1 MKQIAKFS
9 YFNSIQFI
17 LLFIGFAACNKQVQ
31 FGKGNSPGGDTSSA
45 NKTTD
50 GKNRGEELDEH
61 GQKIAKKDTSVS
73 DSGSIIGAK
82 NGIEPGRSP
91 NGESVTGGD
100 KNGNGSAGGN
110 SAGGNSA
117 NGNAGAGNGGGTN
130 SSNGTSG
137 TMGSGVANAGSGS
150 TGNNVGT
157 LGSGQNSGTT
167 TAALVKEVEKTCATG
182 DNLVLKRRVKFPNTG
197 LRCEFSAEPNKINA
211 QGNLGKI
218 EDVIT
223 ARREQVVKVELPQNA
238 VVCGMEFLQPGTSQT
253 QNMRFD
259 DEIIF
264 LLNNNVI
271 ASSFNYNKQ
280 FKGSNPAAGELIQYH
295 WEKIR
300 GQLYRQS
307 GDNDLYCL
315 GKDIGQGS
323 CIIPKTETNGIISI
337 EMAQGI
343 VHRLAADAINKGAL
357 EFSLVTTGDNNVEV
371 DCQHM
376 DFEFDVT
383 LKYVHR

>member
-1 MKQIAKFS
+1 MKQIAKSS
-9 YFNSIQFI
+9 YFNSIQFT
-17 LLFIGFAACNKQVQ
+17 LLFIAFAACNKQVQ
-31 FGKGNSPGGDTSSA
+31 FGKGNSPGGDTSST
-45 NKTTD
+45 NKTAD
-50 GKNRGEELDEH
+50 GKSRGEELDEH
-61 GQKIAKKDTSVS
+61 GQKIAKKDNSVS
-73 DSGSIIGAK
+73 DSGKITGAK
-82 NGIEPGRSP
+82 NGTEPSRSP
-91 NGESVTGGD
+91 NGESVTGDG
-100 KNGNGSAGGN
+100 KNGNGIAVGN
-110 SAGGNSA
+110 SAGGNS
-117 NGNAGAGNGGGTN
+117 T
-130 SSNGTSG
+130 NGTSG
-137 TMGSGVANAGSGS
+137 TMGSGGANAATGP
-150 TGNNVGT
+150 TGNNVAI
-157 LGSGQNSGTT
+157 LGSGQSDAST
-167 TAALVKEVEKTCATG
+167 TAALIKEVEKTCATG

-197 LRCEFSAEPNKINA
+197 LRCEFSPEPNKINA

-238 VVCGMEFLQPGTSQT
+238 VVCGMEFLQPGSSQS

-280 FKGSNPAAGELIQYH
+280 FKGSNPSAGELIQYR

-300 GQLYRQS
+300 GQTYRQS
-307 GDNDLYCL
+307 GDNDLYCF

-323 CIIPKTETNGIISI
+323 CIIPKTETNGIIRI

-343 VHRLAADAINKGAL
+343 VHRLAADAITKGAL
-357 EFSLVTTGDNNVEV
+357 EFSLVTTGDNNVEI

-383 LKYVHR
+383 LKYAHR